1 MPLPKRLSSPS
12 FWHYGSLV
20 AGLAVILLLQRGQW
34 FFFDEWAFLKIKGP
48 GLLEPHVGHWSTSP
62 MLVFEGLRGTVGL
75 HNYFP
80 YAVLVTLIHLA
91 IAHLVWRLTL
101 RSGASGWIATTATTV
116 FVFLGAGAE
125 NILWAF
131 QIGFLGAI
139 ALGLLAFWLATAEE
153 VSTRR
158 FVAIVLV
165 AAFSLTW
172 AGTALPLVLATAF
185 VLFRR
190 KEWRRVAVLL
200 GTTGGIYLTWYLIFA
215 LGSPSNPDTGGFAP
229 HKLFVEMPVFLGVM
243 AILGFG
249 KVFPIVGLGAVLL
262 AATAVWLFRLFRSR
276 NYARG
281 LDPALALGAAAVVF
295 AGLAAFSRA
304 DFSLGAGRSSRYI
317 YTLVAFLLPLL
328 SVALSRA
335 AKRWRRGLPVA
346 SAALVALACYQGGA
360 LVQVAHQQSVTEQG
374 SRGQLSAALVLYVN
388 DPGELNIRAQ
398 PEGAWAPDMTMADLI
413 DLYRAGWIDI
423 GPYTPDEMRRATAAL
438 VTTN

>member
-1 MPLPKRLSSPS
+1 MSKRLSSPS
-12 FWHYGSLV
+12 LWHYASLV
-20 AGLAVILLLQRGQW
+20 AGLAIILALQRSQW
-34 FFFDEWAFLKIKGP
+34 FFFDEWAFLKLKGP

-62 MLVFEGLRGTVGL
+62 MLVFEGLRGVVGL
-75 HNYFP
+75 HSYFP
-80 YAVLVTLIHLA
+80 YAVIITLIHLA
-91 IAHLVWRLTL
+91 IVHLVWRITL

-139 ALGLLAFWLATAEE
+139 ALGLLAFWLATADV

-165 AAFSLTW
+165 TVFSLTW
-172 AGTALPLVLATAF
+172 AGTALPLVFATAV

-190 KEWRRVAVLL
+190 KEWRRMAVLL
-200 GTTGGIYLTWYLIFA
+200 GTTGGIYLTWYLLFA
-215 LGSPSNPDTGGFAP
+215 LGSPSNPDTGGFSP

-249 KVFPIVGLGAVLL
+249 KVFPVIGLGAALL
-262 AATAVWLFRLFRSR
+262 AATGVWLFRLFRRR
-276 NYARG
+276 NYAG
-281 LDPALALGAAAVVF
+281 DFDPALALGAAVIVF
-295 AGLAAFSRA
+295 AGLTAFSRA
-304 DFSLGAGRSSRYI
+304 DFSVGAGRSSRYI
-317 YTLVAFLLPLL
+317 YTLVALLLPLL

-335 AKRWRRGLPVA
+335 AKRWRRGALVA
-346 SAALVALACYQGGA
+346 SAALVALACYQGAA
-360 LVQVAHQQSVTEQG
+360 LVQAAHQQSVTEQD
-374 SRGQLSAALVLYVN
+374 SRGQLSAALSLYVN
-388 DPGELNIRAQ
+388 DPGELKARAQ

-423 GPYTPDEMRRATAAL
+423 GPYTSDEMRRAIAAL